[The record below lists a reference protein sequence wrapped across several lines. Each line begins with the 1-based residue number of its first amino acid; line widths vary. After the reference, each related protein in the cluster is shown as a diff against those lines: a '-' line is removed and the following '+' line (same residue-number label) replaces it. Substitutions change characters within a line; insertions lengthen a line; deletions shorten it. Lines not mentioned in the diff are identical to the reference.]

1 MYNVQRTLYIPI
13 PHHHHHHSW
22 IYFCWGWQACQKFEN
37 HAHTAACHHHRNCNH
52 HHYHSASSSW
62 SPAAPEYVLR
72 CRGCW
77 VPFSRPLENWSTSF
91 CKSNQNLFC
100 HHHDHRYDHDQW
112 SLIIVFFET
121 WTWKLFWRVDLGGR
135 ELFASSTQ
143 GSPDQ
148 KIRIKMIIMTT
159 RHWKWF

>member
-1 MYNVQRTLYIPI
+1 MYIPI
-13 PHHHHHHSW
+13 
-22 IYFCWGWQACQKFEN
+22 III
-37 HAHTAACHHHRNCNH
+37 TAGFASAEVDKRVRSLKTMLTQLPVIIIAIVIIITITVHH